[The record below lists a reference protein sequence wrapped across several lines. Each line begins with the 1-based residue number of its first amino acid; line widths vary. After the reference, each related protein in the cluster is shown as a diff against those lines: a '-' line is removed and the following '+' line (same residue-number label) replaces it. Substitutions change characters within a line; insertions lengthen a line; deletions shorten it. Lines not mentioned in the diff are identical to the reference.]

1 MRCSI
6 CDRPLL
12 HCAVPG
18 IAIGPTCAKKRGLAP
33 KPKPRR
39 ASIFS
44 FIPRRSQ
51 RDEAQ
56 IDWVN
61 QLNAG
66 LLAAQGATA

>member
-33 KPKPRR
+33 ERVPRVRLFYLRHTKPDP
-39 ASIFS
+39 
-44 FIPRRSQ
+44 
-51 RDEAQ
+51 AQ

-61 QLNAG
+61 LINAG
-66 LLAAQGATA
+66 RLAGESATQ